1 MPIFALKML
10 FGDSAR
16 FYGMLLGLAFSTLL
30 ISQQAAI
37 FVGLMSRTF
46 GFITDTQQPDLW
58 ITDPVQRFLDDNKP
72 LRSTAVQRVRSTE
85 GIDWAVPLYKGLVSV
100 ALPDG
105 KRQMSQMIGVDDAS
119 LIGGPTVMLEGNL
132 TDLRKPDSIIVD
144 IRATKREFRMVN
156 PPDGGGPRDLRL
168 GDTLEINDCRAEVV
182 GICKAT
188 QTFQSQ
194 PIVYTTYNRALGFA
208 PRERRM
214 VTMVLAELSPGADSA
229 VVAKRIEAETGYL
242 AFTAAEFEE
251 KTVGYWM
258 RETGIPINFGTAIVL
273 GFFVG
278 VAVAG
283 QMFYNFVLDNLKYFG
298 AMKAMGASRGTLLG
312 MVFLQAATVAF
323 LGFGIGIG
331 ATSAFGLSLPEGRL
345 AFRMVWQ
352 IPVMAA
358 VAVTVI
364 CTASAALG
372 MWRVLRL
379 DPADVFQGA

>member
-30 ISQQAAI
+30 ISQQSAI
-37 FVGLMSRTF
+37 FVGLMTRTF
-46 GFITDTQQPDLW
+46 GFVTDTQQPDLW
-58 ITDPVQRFLDDNKP
+58 IADPVQRFLDDNKP
-72 LRSTAVQRVRSTE
+72 LRSTSVQRIRSIT
-85 GIDWAVPLYKGLVSV
+85 GIEWAVPLYKGLLSV

-105 KRQMSQMIGVDDAS
+105 KRQMSQIIGVDDAS
-119 LIGGPTVMLEGNL
+119 LIGGPARMLEGSL
-132 TDLRKPDSIIVD
+132 TDLRKPDAIIVD
-144 IRATKREFRMVN
+144 IRASQREFRMTK
-156 PPDGGGPRDLRL
+156 PPGGGPPRDLRV
-168 GDTLEINDCRAEVV
+168 GDTMELNDRRAEVV

-194 PIVYTTYNRALGFA
+194 PVIYTTYNRAMGFA

-214 VTMVLAELSPGADSA
+214 VTMVLAGLSPGAD
-229 VVAKRIEAETGYL
+229 VHRVKDTIREKTGLWAY
-242 AFTAAEFEE
+242 TGDEFAR

-258 RETGIPINFGTAIVL
+258 SETGIPINFGTAIVL

-298 AMKAMGASRGTLLG
+298 AMKAMGASRWTLLG
-312 MVFLQAATVAF
+312 MVCLQAATVAF

-331 ATSAFGLSLPEGRL
+331 STCAFGLSLPEGRL

-352 IPVMAA
+352 IPLIAA
-358 VAVTVI
+358 GAVTLI

-379 DPADVFQGA
+379 DPADVFKGA